1 MPSSPRTKA
10 RPTVQT
16 IEQLRD
22 RIDAAEGLQQVV
34 KTMKGLAAVNI
45 RQYQRANDSLAEY
58 AVTVEQGLHILLSVQ
73 ADVLRLRRDAAV
85 PSGPVLG
92 VVFGSDQGM
101 VGQFNS
107 RIVHHY
113 NKQMDSLG
121 VDPSDRWILA
131 MGRRLAGRIRSE
143 QGELIET
150 RDLPRSTD
158 AIATHVRKLLLAVQE
173 QRARR
178 ASRVVLLH
186 HLPASGASYRPT
198 TRHVFP
204 LSIDWLED
212 LREKPWPGPCLPTF
226 RIDAEEM
233 LAHLVEQYLFVSLFR
248 ALAGSLAAENASR
261 LASMQAAERNIED
274 RLDAL
279 RQKYHRQRQSQITS
293 ELLDVMAG
301 FEAARGD

>member
-1 MPSSPRTKA
+1 MQ
-10 RPTVQT
+10 TV
-16 IEQLRD
+16 EQLRD

-58 AVTVEQGLHILLSVQ
+58 AVTVEQGLHILLSAR
-73 ADVLRLRRDAAV
+73 ADVLRLRGDAASA
-85 PSGPVLG
+85 SGPVLG

-101 VGQFNS
+101 VGRFNS
-107 RIVHHY
+107 SIVRHY
-113 NKQMDSLG
+113 HRQMDSLG
-121 VDPSDRWILA
+121 VAPSDRWILA
-131 MGRRLAGRIRSE
+131 VGHRLAGRIRSE

-150 RDLPRSTD
+150 HDLPRSADT
-158 AIATHVRKLLLAVQE
+158 IATHVSRLLPAVQDL
-173 QRARR
+173 RARQ
-178 ASRVVLLH
+178 ATRVVLLH

-204 LSIDWLED
+204 LNIDWLET
-212 LREKPWPGPCLPTF
+212 LRTNPWPGPCLPTF

-279 RQKYHRQRQSQITS
+279 RQKFHRQRQSQITS

-301 FEAARGD
+301 FEAARQD